1 MKTFVFILS
10 AFLLALSVSCEK
22 PQANQSSSQSSTQL
36 QELQKDTT
44 FQREVKIEET
54 SIDSEKEIARIQER
68 IASGE
73 PDYAANILGYWEPGT
88 KTEAFKES
96 CKWSDELVRLVSTP
110 KLMSDHGYNLSSQQ
124 LKDLQTKAIEA
135 MEQLVYWDDVR
146 INELTKKVEELKES
160 GDTIKAQV
168 YELEIKQFEQEME
181 MHKTTWQK
189 INSVWFNK

>member
-1 MKTFVFILS
+1 MKTYVFILS
-10 AFLLALSVSCEK
+10 AFILTLLASCEK
-22 PQANQSSSQSSTQL
+22 PSANLSSSQSSTQF
-36 QELQKDTT
+36 QNLQKDTT
-44 FQREVKIEET
+44 IQREVKIEET
-54 SIDSEKEIARIQER
+54 IDSEKEMSRIRER

>member
-1 MKTFVFILS
+1 MKTYVFILS
-10 AFLLALSVSCEK
+10 AFILTLLASCEK
-22 PQANQSSSQSSTQL
+22 PSANLSSSQSSTQF
-36 QELQKDTT
+36 QNLQKDTT
-44 FQREVKIEET
+44 IQREVKIEET
-54 SIDSEKEIARIQER
+54 IDSEKEMSRIRER

-189 INSVWFNK
+189 INSVWFNE